1 MRLEQL
7 RFLCAIVDHGHNIS
21 KAATALGV
29 SQPGITR
36 QIKLLERELNV
47 DILLRRDG
55 RIVGLTDPGSSI
67 LEIARR
73 MAEDANNV
81 RRISEEFT
89 KEQSGRLALATTHI
103 HARYVLLHRIEQF
116 RRKYPHV
123 QLVLRQGTPARVF
136 ELVSSGE
143 ADIAIA
149 SLPPGGAMGL
159 AVLPSY
165 ALDRSVITPARH
177 PLLARRKP
185 TLEEIARHPIIT
197 YDVGFAGASVVMGAF
212 RDRGIPLNVVMTAT
226 DADVIKAYVELG
238 LGIAVLPT
246 VAFDAERDRKLRAI
260 SASHLF
266 QSTQTMIGVHPY
278 MYLRQYMYDFIQFV
292 APEWSRR
299 AVTGVLR
306 VTQKSPAPMAAG
318 RVAGAQA

>member
-7 RFLCAIVDHGHNIS
+7 RYLCAIVEHGHNIS

-29 SQPGITR
+29 TQPGITR

-55 RIVGLTDPGSSI
+55 RIVGLTEPGGSI
-67 LEIARR
+67 LAVARR
-73 MAEDANNV
+73 MSEDANNV

-89 KEQSGRLALATTHI
+89 QEQSGRLAVATTHI

-116 RRKYPHV
+116 RREYPHV
-123 QLVLRQGTPARVF
+123 QLVLRQGNPSRVF
-136 ELVSSGE
+136 QLVSSGE

-149 SLPPGGAMGL
+149 SKPPEGAMGL
-159 AVLPSY
+159 AVLPTY
-165 ALDRSVITPARH
+165 ALDRSVITPAHH

-185 TLEEIARHPIIT
+185 TLDDIARYPLIT
-197 YDVGFAGASVVMGAF
+197 FDAGFAGASIVMRAF
-212 RDRGIPLNVVMTAT
+212 HEKGLAANVVMTAT

-246 VAFDAERDRKLRAI
+246 IAFDAKRDRALRAI
-260 SASHLF
+260 DASHLF
-266 QSTQTMIGVHPY
+266 ESTQTLIGIHPY
-278 MYLRQYMYDFIQFV
+278 MYLRQYMYDFVGIV
-292 APEWSRR
+292 APRWNRHAIAAVLSSRR
-299 AVTGVLR
+299 SA
-306 VTQKSPAPMAAG
+306 S
-318 RVAGAQA
+318 AQQA